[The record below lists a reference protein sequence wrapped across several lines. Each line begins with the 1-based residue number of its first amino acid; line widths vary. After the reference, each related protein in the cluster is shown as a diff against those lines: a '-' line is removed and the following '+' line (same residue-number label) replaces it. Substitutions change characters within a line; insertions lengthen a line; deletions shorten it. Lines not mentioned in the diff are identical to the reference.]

1 MNKDKKI
8 ERLEQKLAKV
18 LEENKK
24 LKLDVRKAKR
34 EKSKA
39 SKKKRRQDRNA
50 DRRTA
55 TVTFDA
61 IRRYTYSGFLI
72 KTAFLLCMY
81 AKCSPREAAKSLEVF
96 NFMFE
101 GLLGDSPCHT
111 TIRTWLAKLGLD
123 AIKNKHISIE
133 EAYAIIMDA
142 SISVGDQQLLLA
154 LKVPAD
160 HTGKALTHSDEEVVG
175 MAVSE
180 NWPAA
185 KVKGFCTEIVKEQGH
200 NPEYYITDNGKNIK
214 AAIGDLGLPHHRDIS
229 HTLAVFLKQIYEKD
243 EEFVN
248 FKNLVAN
255 TKHLALTKF
264 AYLMPPKQRSMA
276 RFMNMFPIV
285 SWAKRMLQ
293 NYHRMTKDEKYYY
306 SFVPRNA
313 SLVEELD
320 EVLTAYTDIMRIC
333 KQEGFSRLTVDRCKM
348 LLTQRMLDGNDRTRR
363 LRRLIIDYLDKESE
377 LLTEEHPRH
386 NISSDI
392 IESDFGIFKDSMPA
406 NKTNGFT
413 ESILYIPLRSKVSVL
428 ADANKMDI
436 KTIMERRT
444 VKEVKSWKRE
454 SLRPNPMTKRMNL
467 LIA

>member
-1 MNKDKKI
+1 M
-8 ERLEQKLAKV
+8 
-18 LEENKK
+18 
-24 LKLDVRKAKR
+24 
-34 EKSKA
+34 
-39 SKKKRRQDRNA
+39 
-50 DRRTA
+50 
-55 TVTFDA
+55 
-61 IRRYTYSGFLI
+61 
-72 KTAFLLCMY
+72 
-81 AKCSPREAAKSLEVF
+81 AAKSLEVF

-123 AIKNKHISIE
+123 AIKNKHISID

-185 KVKGFCTEIVKEQGH
+185 KVKEFCTEIVKEQGRK
-200 NPEYYITDNGKNIK
+200 PEYYITDNGKNLK
-214 AAIGDLGLPHHRDIS
+214 TAIGGLGLPHHRDIS

-243 EEFVN
+243 EEFAN

-293 NYHRMTKDEKYYY
+293 NYPRMTKDEKYYY
-306 SFVPRNA
+306 SFVQRNA

-333 KQEGFSRLTVDRCKM
+333 KQEGFSGLTVNRCKV
-348 LLTQRMLDGNDRTRR
+348 LLTQRMLDGNDRMRR

-413 ESILYIPLRSKVSVL
+413 ESILYIPLRSKVSML
-428 ADANKMDI
+428 ADANKIDI

-444 VKEVKSWKRE
+444 VKEVIVWKRE

>member
-1 MNKDKKI
+1 MM
-8 ERLEQKLAKV
+8 
-18 LEENKK
+18 
-24 LKLDVRKAKR
+24 
-34 EKSKA
+34 S
-39 SKKKRRQDRNA
+39 
-50 DRRTA
+50 
-55 TVTFDA
+55 
-61 IRRYTYSGFLI
+61 
-72 KTAFLLCMY
+72 AFLLCIY
-81 AKCSPREAAKSLEVF
+81 AGCSPRQAAKSIEVF
-96 NFMFE
+96 NFLLH

-111 TIRTWLAKLGLD
+111 TIRSWLAKMGLD
-123 AIKNKHISIE
+123 AIRQRERTLE

-142 SISVGDQQLLLA
+142 SISVGDQQMLLA

-160 HTGKALTHSDEEVVG
+160 HTGKALTHADEEVVG

-185 KVKGFCTEIVKEQGH
+185 KVKELCDEIVWEQGH
-200 NPEYYITDNGKNIK
+200 KPEYYITDNGKNLSK
-214 AAIGDLGLPHHRDIS
+214 AVEMLELPHHRDIS
-229 HTLAVFLKQIYEKD
+229 HTLAVYLKQVYEKD

-276 RFMNMFPIV
+276 RFMNMYPIAD
-285 SWAKRMLQ
+285 WAKKVLQ
-293 NYHRMTKDEKYYY
+293 NYPKMTKDEKYYF

-320 EVLTAYTDIMRIC
+320 EVLTTYTDIMKTC
-333 KQEGFSRLTVDRCKM
+333 KQQGFAVETVNRCKE
-348 LLTQRMLDGNDRTRR
+348 LLRQRLLQGNERMRN
-363 LRRLIIDYLDKESE
+363 LCHLIVGYLDRESL
-377 LLTEEHPRH
+377 LLTEEHPVH

-392 IESDFGIFKDSMPA
+392 IESDFGIFKDSMPS

-413 ESILYIPLRSKVSVL
+413 ESILYIPLRPKGQIL
-428 ADANKMDI
+428 EEAAKIDI

-444 VKEVKSWKRE
+444 VSEVKQWKAE
-454 SLRPNPMTKRMNL
+454 NLKANPLTKRRNL

>member
-1 MNKDKKI
+1 MYV
-8 ERLEQKLAKV
+8 RLNVKSP
-18 LEENKK
+18 
-24 LKLDVRKAKR
+24 KR
-34 EKSKA
+34 L
-39 SKKKRRQDRNA
+39 KKRRQDRDA
-50 DRRTA
+50 DQRTA

-72 KTAFLLCMY
+72 KTAFLLCIY
-81 AKCSPREAAKSLEVF
+81 AKCSPRVAARSLEVF

-123 AIKNKHISIE
+123 AIKNRHVGVK
-133 EAYAIIMDA
+133 EAYALIMDA

-160 HTGKALTHSDEEVVG
+160 HTGKALTHSDEEVAG

-185 KVKGFCTEIVKEQGH
+185 KVKDFCEEITREQGH
-200 NPEYYITDNGKNIK
+200 KPEYYITDNGRNLKT
-214 AAIGDLGLPHHRDIS
+214 AISALNLPHHRDIS
-229 HTLAVFLKQIYEKD
+229 HTLAAYLKRIYEKD
-243 EEFVN
+243 EEFAG
-248 FKNLVAN
+248 FRNLVAN
-255 TKHLALTKF
+255 TKHLALTRF

-276 RFMNMFPIV
+276 RFMNLYPV
-285 SWAKRMLQ
+285 VDWAKKMLE
-293 NYHRMTKDEKYYY
+293 NYPRMTGDEKYHY

-333 KQEGFSRLTVDRCKM
+333 KQEGLSRATVNRCKA
-348 LLTQRMLDGNDRTRR
+348 LLAQRMLVGSQRMRQ
-363 LRRLIIDYLDKESE
+363 LHRLIADYLDKESK
-377 LLTEEHPRH
+377 LLTGEHPTH

-392 IESDFGIFKDSMPA
+392 IESEFGIFKGSMPS

-413 ESILYIPLRSKVSVL
+413 ESILYIPLR
-428 ADANKMDI
+428 
-436 KTIMERRT
+436 
-444 VKEVKSWKRE
+444 
-454 SLRPNPMTKRMNL
+454 
-467 LIA
+467 